1 MASEN
6 ITTKTVKMQKLNASP
21 IYLLIFRLFVFAS
34 AMTRKISKKDG
45 RNERKQF
52 FVKIWKLISFSAL
65 KHFQLSSTCFW
76 RLMKK
81 GFSLS
86 LLGKREPVFFL
97 RKCQHLR
104 DLSWLGSIFGTIKRK
119 NKKKKKHSF
128 GVGQTFE

>member
-1 MASEN
+1 
-6 ITTKTVKMQKLNASP
+6 
-21 IYLLIFRLFVFAS
+21 
-34 AMTRKISKKDG
+34 
-45 RNERKQF
+45 
-52 FVKIWKLISFSAL
+52 
-65 KHFQLSSTCFW
+65 
-76 RLMKK
+76 MKK